1 MKIGSVVKIPGKRR
15 RAVVLHVSTRKMLT
29 GVNVSKPG
37 LYMFSGM
44 WYGKDPHNDYSFGK
58 IQKPYGRVVGNLR
71 GVKALTGY
79 RRKKFT

>member
-1 MKIGSVVKIPGKRR
+1 MKAGSIMKIPGQRR
-15 RAVVLHVSTRKMLT
+15 RAVVLPVSKRDVLR
-29 GVNVSKPG
+29 GINADKPG

-71 GVKALTGY
+71 GVKALTG
-79 RRKKFT
+79 RRRHMFT